1 MDATTVA
8 VDLAKDIFEVALA
21 NRAGRVIDR
30 KRLTRAQ
37 FTRFIDGLNAGTEV
51 IMEAFGTAHYWGR
64 RCQARALRPR
74 LLPVQYVRPYVRRN
88 KTDRTDTEA
97 MLEAARCGDIRPVP
111 VKTVEQQT
119 LQALHRVRTQW
130 QAARTARINVVRGLL
145 REQGLPVP
153 VGARTVLARV
163 AAILED
169 AEVALPDLLR
179 HTVALVVDEIRG
191 LERRITTI
199 DQQLAKVAAE
209 HPVTQRLQQ
218 IPGVGVLTATALV
231 GAVSHV
237 HAFRRGREFA
247 SWLGLTPRE
256 SSTGGRRYLG
266 RISKRGDVYLRCLL
280 THGARAVLLSAQ
292 RTSRATP
299 HRLTRLQ
306 AWAVATAA
314 RRGHNKAAIA
324 VANKLAR
331 IIWVVWH
338 KELDFQS
345 QTVTEPPDT
354 NSAYL
359 PEEMLSEEPD
369 HGVTGRTGV
378 EQGR

>member
-37 FTRFIDGLNAGTEV
+37 FTRFIDGLTPGTEV
-51 IMEAFGTAHYWGR
+51 IMEACGTAHYWGR
-64 RCQARALRPR
+64 RCQARDLRPR

-88 KTDRTDTEA
+88 KTDRTDTDA

-145 REQGLPVP
+145 REQGLPIP

-191 LERRITTI
+191 LDHRIATI
-199 DQQLAKVAAE
+199 DRQLATVAAE
-209 HPVTQRLQQ
+209 HPVAQRLQQ

-231 GAVSHV
+231 GAVSHI
-237 HAFRRGREFA
+237 HAFRRGRDFA

-280 THGARAVLLSAQ
+280 THGARTVLLSAQ
-292 RTSRATP
+292 RTSCTAP

-314 RRGHNKAAIA
+314 RRGHHKAAIA

-338 KELDFQS
+338 KEVDFQS
-345 QTVTEPPDT
+345 QPRATM
-354 NSAYL
+354 AA
-359 PEEMLSEEPD
+359 
-369 HGVTGRTGV
+369 
-378 EQGR
+378 

>member
-21 NRAGRVIDR
+21 NGAGRVIER
-30 KRLTRAQ
+30 KRLTRRQ
-37 FTRFIDGLNAGTEV
+37 FERFIDGLNPGTEV
-51 IMEAFGTAHYWGR
+51 IMEACGTAHYWGR
-64 RCQARALRPR
+64 RCQARELRPR

-97 MLEAARCGDIRPVP
+97 MLEAARCGEMRPVP

-169 AEVALPDLLR
+169 ADVALPDLLR

-191 LERRITTI
+191 LDHRIATI
-199 DQQLAKVAAE
+199 DKQLARVAGE
-209 HPVTQRLQQ
+209 HPVAQRLQQ

-231 GAVSHV
+231 GAVNHI

-266 RISKRGDVYLRCLL
+266 RISKRGDAYLRCLL
-280 THGARAVLLSAQ
+280 THGARAVLLTAQ
-292 RTSRATP
+292 RTSRTAP
-299 HRLTRLQ
+299 QRLTRLQ
-306 AWAVATAA
+306 HWAVTTAA

-331 IIWVVWH
+331 VIWAVWH
-338 KELDFQS
+338 KEVDFQS
-345 QTVTEPPDT
+345 PLRVT
-354 NSAYL
+354 AA
-359 PEEMLSEEPD
+359 
-369 HGVTGRTGV
+369 
-378 EQGR
+378 